1 MKNMTKILINSTV
14 VMADDVVSCD
24 LDGEAAIL
32 NLKDGVYYG
41 LDPVGAKIWNLI
53 QKPMVLNDVVEII
66 WDEYDVDINRCKD
79 DIFELVEELL
89 NNGLVKVNE

>member
-1 MKNMTKILINSTV
+1 MTKISIYSTLV
-14 VMADDVVSCD
+14 VADDVVSCD

-53 QKPMVLNDVVEII
+53 QKPRVLKEVIEII
-66 WDEYDVDINRCKD
+66 CDEYDVDKDRCKD

-89 NNGLVKVNE
+89 ENGLVKVNE

>member
-1 MKNMTKILINSTV
+1 MTKILIDSTLV
-14 VMADDVVSCD
+14 VTDEVVSCD

-53 QKPMVLNDVVEII
+53 QKPRVLKEVIEII
-66 WDEYDVDINRCKD
+66 CDEYDVDKDRCKN
-79 DIFELVEELL
+79 DIFELIEELL
-89 NNGLVKVNE
+89 ENGLVKVNE

>member
-1 MKNMTKILINSTV
+1 MTKILIDSSV
-14 VMADDVVSCD
+14 VVADDVVSCD

-53 QKPMVLNDVVEII
+53 QKPMILNNVLQLIME
-66 WDEYDVDINRCKD
+66 EYDVDKDTCKGD
-79 DIFELVEELL
+79 LLELVEELL
-89 NNGLVKVNE
+89 DNGLVKINE

>member
-1 MKNMTKILINSTV
+1 MTKISIYSSIV
-14 VMADDVVSCD
+14 VADDVVSCD

-53 QKPMVLNDVVEII
+53 QKPRVLNDVVEII
-66 WDEYDVDINRCKD
+66 WDEYDVDINQCKD
-79 DIFELVEELL
+79 DIFELVEELID
-89 NNGLVKVNE
+89 NGLVKVNE